1 MNWQTDF
8 LAAHPCLTHLTLCKV
23 NFCWLQILLNNHPA
37 NRLPPVSLVCCTNS
51 WRLQACLSCLW
62 PHTSNRSLR
71 KSQENTVKENTV
83 TVASWRTVENHGG
96 LWRQAT
102 VLKCF
107 PQSSAAFASP
117 RHSKRLQCLT
127 AIMSNRI
134 IKGGKDG
141 KSTICEKSSPSEI
154 RWKFSRTKGT
164 SSFPSEMY
172 TTCSY
177 LFQVCTSLPKL
188 HLKCKGRPAAHF
200 AVVSGLNWDH
210 RWPKAM
216 HRMACILV
224 HKAGPCVDHSSHG
237 KQILWNFWLYLVMS
251 RHVSS
256 SPHCC

>member
-23 NFCWLQILLNNHPA
+23 NFCWLQILLNNHTA

-83 TVASWRTVENHGG
+83 TVASWRTVENRGG

-117 RHSKRLQCLT
+117 RHSKHLQCLT

-134 IKGGKDG
+134 IKGGKRWQKHNLWKVIALG
-141 KSTICEKSSPSEI
+141 NPLEI
-154 RWKFSRTKGT
+154 FKNKGD
-164 SSFPSEMY
+164 
-172 TTCSY
+172 
-177 LFQVCTSLPKL
+177 LIIPKWNVYDM
-188 HLKCKGRPAAHF
+188 F
-200 AVVSGLNWDH
+200 
-210 RWPKAM
+210 
-216 HRMACILV
+216 ILV
-224 HKAGPCVDHSSHG
+224 PGLHKFTKAPPEV
-237 KQILWNFWLYLVMS
+237 Q
-251 RHVSS
+251 R
-256 SPHCC
+256 